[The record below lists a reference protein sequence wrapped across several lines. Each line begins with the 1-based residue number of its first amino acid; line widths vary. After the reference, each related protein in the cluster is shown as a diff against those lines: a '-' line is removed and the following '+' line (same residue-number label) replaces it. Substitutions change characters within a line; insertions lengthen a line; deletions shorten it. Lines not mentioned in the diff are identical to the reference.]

1 MESKHIQAML
11 DMDAEECLQHYG
23 VLGMHWGVR
32 RFQPY
37 SLIPRKSG
45 EGGKEVGA
53 AKKKSKISAKSVVSK
68 ATSKKK
74 SRNQKSEEAKA
85 EYVEKAKTAR
95 QRHEELDRI
104 VKSGNAKLVYE
115 HRSEMTNKQLEDA
128 IDRINVET
136 KVAALVRQQ
145 NPTTLDKVKQF
156 AGKVDDVN
164 SIARTGINSAKNLNE
179 IKDLSKKAQKEVSD
193 AVKRKESSEAMNEII
208 SKGNRPE
215 DIIRL
220 QSKLT
225 KEDLQTATQRMS
237 SIDANTEKQMRAVER
252 ANDHTK
258 KQIEYRDYL
267 NERSNQL
274 AKEKPE
280 NIRRAL
286 KELASGK
293 ETADE
298 WESDFK
304 PTKSTKRS
312 NAYFESEVA
321 KETGKSTKKKK
332 GK

>member
-68 ATSKKK
+68 VTPKKK

-104 VKSGNAKLVYE
+104 VNSGNAKLVYE
-115 HRSEMTNKQLEDA
+115 HRDEMTNKQLEDA
-128 IDRINVET
+128 IARINVET
-136 KVAALVRQQ
+136 RVAALVRQQ

-164 SIARTGINSAKNLNE
+164 SVIKTGLNTEKNISDIRKIAKEAN
-179 IKDLSKKAQKEVSD
+179 KAQK
-193 AVKRKESSEAMNEII
+193 AAKSSEALQ
-208 SKGNRPE
+208 
-215 DIIRL
+215 DIINNGAKAEDVYKR
-220 QSKLT
+220 QSELSGD
-225 KEDLQTATQRMS
+225 DL
-237 SIDANTEKQMRAVER
+237 KKAVER
-252 ANDHTK
+252 IKNLDQDMKVIRSDNKFAKNMSEKNQANIRETK
-258 KQIEYRDYL
+258 KEL
-267 NERSNQL
+267 NDALDKYGENYTRQKYSDKTSNKL
-274 AKEKPE
+274 IDAVLVD
-280 NIRRAL
+280 RAQAL
-286 KELASGK
+286 
-293 ETADE
+293 ADE
-298 WESDFK
+298 QAANRYESQ
-304 PTKSTKRS
+304 KR
-312 NAYFESEVA
+312 YDELQA
-321 KETGKSTKKKK
+321 KRKRTGKK
-332 GK
+332 

>member
-11 DMDAEECLQHYG
+11 DMDAEECLKHYG

-68 ATSKKK
+68 ATPKKK

-104 VKSGNAKLVYE
+104 VNSGNAKLVYE
-115 HRSEMTNKQLEDA
+115 HRGEMTNKQLEDA
-128 IDRINVET
+128 IARINVET
-136 KVAALVRQQ
+136 RVAALVRQQ

-304 PTKSTKRS
+304 PTKSTKKS